1 MAIASLI
8 VSLIGLPGIVCFGIV
23 GLILGGVGFF
33 LGRSSLNRIRASGG
47 AVGGAGLAQAG
58 WIIGVV
64 AAALGA
70 LYFIYIVVVFAV
82 AISSGTRNT
91 TP

>member
-8 VSLIGLPGIVCFGIV
+8 VSIIGLPAIACFGIL

-47 AVGGAGLAQAG
+47 AVGGAGIAQAG

-64 AAALGA
+64 ATALGA
-70 LYFIYIVVVFAV
+70 LYFIYIVVAFAI
-82 AISSGTRNT
+82 ALSNATRT